1 MRKAPDQHVER
12 DAADDLQSVA
22 LQHFCMRYI
31 LTEKSDEP
39 FIKLEDREAS

>member
-1 MRKAPDQHVER
+1 MREISDQHVER
-12 DAADDLQSVA
+12 DAADDFKSVA

-39 FIKLEDREAS
+39 FIKFDNREAP